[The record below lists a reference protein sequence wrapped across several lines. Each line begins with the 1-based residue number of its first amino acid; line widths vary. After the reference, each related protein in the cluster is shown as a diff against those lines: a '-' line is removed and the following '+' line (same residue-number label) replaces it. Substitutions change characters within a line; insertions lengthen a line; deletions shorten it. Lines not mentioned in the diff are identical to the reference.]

1 MKLGGSCHCGAV
13 TFHLASKHP
22 YPFNKCYCSI
32 CRKTQGG
39 GGYAINLSGDYNS
52 MDITGRENLTV
63 YRAHLDDGTESPAE
77 RNFCAKCGSGLWVWD
92 PRWPELVHPF
102 ASSIDTPLPEPP
114 EHTHLMLGSK
124 APWVGVQ
131 EVADDK
137 RFAEYPDESIA
148 DWHQRL
154 GLEE

>member
-13 TFHLASKHP
+13 TFQLDSKHP

-39 GGYAINLSGDYNS
+39 GGYAINISVDYNS
-52 MDITGRENLTV
+52 MDVTGRDNLTV
-63 YRAHLDDGTESPAE
+63 YRVRFDDGTESPAE

-92 PRWPELVHPF
+92 PRWPDLVHPF
-102 ASSIDTPLPEPP
+102 ASSVDTQLPTPP
-114 EHTHLMLGSK
+114 EYTHLMLESK
-124 APWVGVQ
+124 ATWVGVQ
-131 EVADDK
+131 ENGCDK
-137 RFAEYPDESIA
+137 RFAEFPDESIA